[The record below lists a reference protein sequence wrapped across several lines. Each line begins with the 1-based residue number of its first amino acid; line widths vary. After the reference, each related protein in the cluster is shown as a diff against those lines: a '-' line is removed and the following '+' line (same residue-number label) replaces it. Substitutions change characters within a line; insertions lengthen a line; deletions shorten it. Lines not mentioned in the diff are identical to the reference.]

1 MKRITL
7 ISSVLTI
14 ALLAPTAVFAQ
25 ISCSREG
32 LQRTP
37 MKIAHTRSLLDTAT
51 CQTFTSGFVDVMTA

>member
-32 LQRTP
+32 LQR
-37 MKIAHTRSLLDTAT
+37 AVDLYVAA
-51 CQTFTSGFVDVMTA
+51 QTKGDMSGMPLAMGRVAQH